1 MTILHSRLTYK
12 PWVYPWAHENWVKQT
27 RELYW
32 HPNAI
37 LFGDDVLD
45 YQKLPEPDKK
55 FIRDIFTFFV
65 QADADISSH
74 YVRHYLPSFPHPEV
88 RMMLLAFA
96 NMESTHID
104 AYSKLIEALGF
115 SDYEGFLKYPSMTE
129 KHDYLD
135 SLKPAQTPEELMRS
149 IAVGSAFGEGLQLFG
164 TFAMLLSYGARGL
177 FKGMR
182 DVVAWSLRD
191 ETLHVQGMV
200 QIFHT
205 LRAEYPDVWTDEFKR
220 TIYSAA
226 RDMVELEDR
235 FISTVYSEGLELPNL
250 PKPVLHKYIR
260 FLADHRLGQL
270 GLKPE
275 YYVSS
280 NPIEW
285 MAQFSGVLHEDLFNN
300 TGTAYQHSDFNVENL
315 WST

>member
-1 MTILHSRLTYK
+1 MTILNPRLSYK
-12 PWVYPWAHENWVKQT
+12 PWVYPWAYDNWVKQT

-32 HPNAI
+32 HPNSI
-37 LFGDDVLD
+37 LFDDDVAD
-45 YQKLPEPDKK
+45 YKRLPEADKT
-55 FIRDIFTFFV
+55 FIRDIFAFFV
-65 QADADISSH
+65 QADADISGH
-74 YVRHYLPSFPHPEV
+74 YVRQYLPFFPVPEV
-88 RMMLLAFA
+88 RMMLLSFA

-115 SDYEGFLKYPSMTE
+115 TDYVGFLTYPAMSE
-129 KHDYLD
+129 KHRYFTGLEAPKTYED
-135 SLKPAQTPEELMRS
+135 LMLS

-164 TFAMLLSYGARGL
+164 TFAMLLSYGARGM

-191 ETLHVQGMV
+191 ESLHVKGMI

-205 LRAEYPDVWTDEFKR
+205 LRAEYPQAWTDESKR
-220 TIYSAA
+220 AIYSAA

-235 FISTVYSEGLELPNL
+235 FISTVYHDGLSLPNL
-250 PKPVLHKYIR
+250 PKEVLHRYIR

-275 YYVSS
+275 YYIST

-285 MAQFSGVLHEDLFNN
+285 MGMFTQELHEDLFNN
-300 TGTAYQHSDFNVENL
+300 TGTAYQHSTFDTGAI
-315 WST
+315 W